1 MTFLNH
7 IINFFVFFPQPFI
20 LATIGCLIIWLFINH
35 RFGTKQFYI
44 DKWKKMID
52 RLTVYFTIML
62 LITGTMFSLQN
73 QANRV
78 VLSQDK
84 FEPEHAEIAEHESI
98 KAGQPITDRMLKPSE
113 HDIDKKLDFKDQ
125 IKK

>member
-1 MTFLNH
+1 MTLLNQ

-20 LATIGCLIIWLFINH
+20 LAAVCCLIIWLVINR
-35 RFGTKQFYI
+35 RFGINQFYI
-44 DKWKKMID
+44 DKWKKVID
-52 RLTVYFTIML
+52 RLTVYFTIMM

-84 FEPEHAEIAEHESI
+84 FEPEYAEIAEHESI